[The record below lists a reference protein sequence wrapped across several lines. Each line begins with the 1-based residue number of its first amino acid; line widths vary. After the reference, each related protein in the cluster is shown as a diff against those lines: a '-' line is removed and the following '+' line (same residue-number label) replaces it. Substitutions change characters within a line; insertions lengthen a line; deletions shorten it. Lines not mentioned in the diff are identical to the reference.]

1 MLGLPGLAN
10 LDGASRATLIA
21 TIDGC
26 LEASVYGYSKEGGIG
41 VVTSSLQTTMQWFAI
56 SLLSGRLPFLKPGET
71 PVLVETTEYDLL
83 LTFAVSDTTRFSNG
97 TIASQHKVEVFGEV
111 WDLVTIRVP
120 ELGVLKARQM
130 VLTNRLVPPPQ
141 SLNRHS
147 HKKPPGATSL
157 CIILLNQGRGKGG
170 GCIAVRQPCCRSVV
184 GFRRP
189 QIPCQRSPQVRL
201 LQVNGAAR
209 VD

>member
-141 SLNRHS
+141 SLNRHI
-147 HKKPPGATSL
+147 H
-157 CIILLNQGRGKGG
+157 N
-170 GCIAVRQPCCRSVV
+170 
-184 GFRRP
+184 
-189 QIPCQRSPQVRL
+189 
-201 LQVNGAAR
+201 
-209 VD
+209 